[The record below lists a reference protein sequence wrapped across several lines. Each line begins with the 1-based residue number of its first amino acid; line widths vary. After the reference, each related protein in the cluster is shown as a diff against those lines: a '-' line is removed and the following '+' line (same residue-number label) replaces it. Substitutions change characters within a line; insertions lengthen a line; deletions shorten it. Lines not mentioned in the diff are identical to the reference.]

1 MDNEMLY
8 ESLDYDPEVV
18 AEIRSLRSAYNAGG
32 FNKLYQI
39 MDSSKSYRI
48 TVPSTEPVKK

>member
-1 MDNEMLY
+1 MLY